1 MYLYLKSSS
10 QRHSPSSLT
19 YHKRVL
25 SHFFTVP
32 PQKCWMRSHP
42 TVDQLFTKLENL
54 KVQEV
59 EILHQIKIAHKLE
72 LEDLDLRLS
81 GIASDELVVP
91 YTINN
96 RVCITN
102 RVRNT
107 KNNQD
112 TNNWWATLTSVNGT
126 KVHLTID
133 SGFKTWRLSENLKFL
148 RSK

>member
-1 MYLYLKSSS
+1 
-10 QRHSPSSLT
+10 
-19 YHKRVL
+19 
-25 SHFFTVP
+25 
-32 PQKCWMRSHP
+32 MRSHP

-54 KVQEV
+54 KVQEA

-81 GIASDELVVP
+81 GIASDESVVP

-102 RVRNT
+102 RVWNT

-112 TNNWWATLTSVNGT
+112 INNWWATLTSVNGE
-126 KVHLTID
+126 KAHLTIG
-133 SGFKTWRLSENLKFL
+133 SGFKTWRLSKNLKFL